1 MDSEY
6 GFGYSIFRTSLKKF
20 ILDTSGAATIPVV
33 FDRSLATP
41 NLRDT
46 RIDKWVVPVYGITR
60 YTDYALQSELIVNV
74 CTRQDPEWDKNT
86 MLLEYYK
93 SSFEKAYFHGSAP
106 IPLLKE
112 GEQIGCINVMSIDIQ
127 KGYDFE
133 DQTKVTPMDITLW
146 CPIAYK

>member
-1 MDSEY
+1 MSSQY
-6 GFGYSIFRTSLKKF
+6 GSGYTIFRTSMKRFLLN
-20 ILDTSGAATIPVV
+20 ISDAASVPIV

-60 YTDYALQSELIVNV
+60 YTDYTIQSELIVNI
-74 CTRQDPEWDKNT
+74 CTRQDPEWDKNI

-112 GEQIGCINVMSIDIQ
+112 GEQIGCINVMNIGIQ

-133 DQTKVTPMDITLW
+133 DQTKVTPMDIMLW
-146 CPIAYK
+146 CPIAY

>member
-6 GFGYSIFRTSLKKF
+6 GFGYSLFRTSLKRF
-20 ILDTSGAATIPVV
+20 ILDASDAAAIPVV

-41 NLRDT
+41 NLRDA
-46 RIDKWVVPVYGITR
+46 RIDKWIVPVYGITR

-112 GEQIGCINVMSIDIQ
+112 GEQIGCINVMNIDIQ